1 MSAPA
6 TPSMPSMREQ
16 WDRAADGWNAHGP
29 QIGAW
34 LARATDGMLG
44 MAGVG
49 AGSRVLDVAAGAGD
63 QTLVI
68 AQRVG
73 PTGSVLATD
82 LSPAILAL
90 ARDNALRAG
99 LDNVQVQVG
108 DGQDLGVEDGSFD
121 AVVCRLGLMFFPDPR
136 RGLREMNRA
145 LRAGGGICTMVFSQP
160 QCNPCLTILMST
172 ALEHAGRAPRDP
184 YEPGGLLSLGR
195 PGLIGELFQAAG
207 FDEVATTRIDAPFRL
222 PSVKDY
228 LHFVR
233 NSASPIQHILSGLG
247 ESAADA
253 AWADI
258 EARLSIFNTPDGWEG
273 PNELLLTAGRKPA
286 ALKTTSAR

>member
-1 MSAPA
+1 MNTPT
-6 TPSMPSMREQ
+6 TPSAPSMREQ

-44 MAGVG
+44 MAGVA

-63 QTLVI
+63 QTLTI

-73 PTGSVLATD
+73 PAGRVLATD

-99 LDNVQVQVG
+99 LDNVQTQIA
-108 DGQDLGVEDGSFD
+108 DGEDLRVEAGSFD
-121 AVVCRLGLMFFPDPR
+121 AVVCRLGLMFFPDPL
-136 RGLREMNRA
+136 RGLREMHRA
-145 LRAGGGICTMVFSQP
+145 LRAGGGVCTMVFSQP

-172 ALEHAGRAPRDP
+172 ALKHAGLAPRDP

-195 PGLIGELFQAAG
+195 PGLISELFTAAG

-222 PSVKDY
+222 PSVKAY

-233 NSASPIQHILSGLG
+233 SSASPIQHILSGLD

-253 AWADI
+253 AWAEI
-258 EARLSIFNTPDGWEG
+258 EARLSIFATPDGWEG
-273 PNELLLTAGRKPA
+273 ANELLLTAGRKPA
-286 ALKTTSAR
+286 VLKTASPG